1 MTQDIDKAKV
11 LKPFFTSALTGKT
24 GLQKSQVPETRREV
38 CSREDVL
45 LLGGGGAS
53 WGTLKDSG
61 HT

>member
-53 WGTLKDSG
+53 
-61 HT
+61 